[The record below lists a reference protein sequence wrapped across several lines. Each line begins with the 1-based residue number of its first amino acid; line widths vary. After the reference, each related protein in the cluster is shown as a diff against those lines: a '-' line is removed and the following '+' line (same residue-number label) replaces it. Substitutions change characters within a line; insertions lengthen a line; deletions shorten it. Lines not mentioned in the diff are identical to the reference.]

1 MVSIAPFPRAAILLV
16 FTTAIGCRHEIP
28 TPPNDDNPIVVDPP
42 CDPNTVYFAQ
52 QIQPLLESA
61 CAQPACHDAVNP
73 ADGIRLDGY
82 AALMNSPEGDLVVP
96 GSPGASELI
105 EVLLE
110 TDPDKVMP
118 PPPANVLSTAQIDLI
133 SQWIEQ
139 GALNLSCVSCDTTQV
154 TFGGH
159 IQPLINDRCVT
170 CHSGGNASGSL
181 QLTTHSQV
189 VAAIQNRNLMDAVH
203 RLPGI
208 SAMPPSG
215 ALNDCEL
222 RMLALWIEADMPNN

>member
-1 MVSIAPFPRAAILLV
+1 M
-16 FTTAIGCRHEIP
+16 
-28 TPPNDDNPIVVDPP
+28 
-42 CDPNTVYFAQ
+42 
-52 QIQPLLESA
+52 
-61 CAQPACHDAVNP
+61 NP

-118 PPPANVLSTAQIDLI
+118 PPPANVLSAAQIDLI

-208 SAMPPSG
+208 SAMPPR
-215 ALNDCEL
+215 E
-222 RMLALWIEADMPNN
+222 R

>member
-1 MVSIAPFPRAAILLV
+1 MTSISSLNRATFILIL
-16 FTTAIGCRHEIP
+16 TTAIGCRHEIP
-28 TPPNDDNPIVVDPP
+28 TPPIDDNPIVVAPP

-52 QIQPLLESA
+52 QIQPILESA
-61 CAQPACHDAVNP
+61 CAQSACHDAVNP

-82 AALMNSPEGDLVVP
+82 AALMNSPEGNLVVP

-110 TDPDKVMP
+110 SDPDKIMP
-118 PPPANVLSTAQIDLI
+118 PPPASPLSAAQIDLI
-133 SQWIEQ
+133 SLWIEQ
-139 GALNLSCVSCDTTQV
+139 GALNLSCASCDTTSV
-154 TFGGH
+154 TFSGH
-159 IQPLINDRCVT
+159 IQPLINNRCVT
-170 CHSGGNASGSL
+170 CHSGGNASGAL
-181 QLTTHSQV
+181 QLTSHSQV
-189 VAAIQNRNLMDAVH
+189 VSAVENRNLMDAVH

-222 RMLALWIEADMPNN
+222 RMLALWIEANMPNN